1 MIADIP
7 PRPSSIVVFTPVGC
21 TVLTRMFR
29 SASSLASDL
38 ATPTT
43 PVFAATYGAKNGRPL
58 RPAVELVIVI
68 DPPRPPR
75 VPHAG
80 EVDVDGLLPDFR
92 SHLVPLLERAD
103 ACVGRHD
110 VQATQLRDPRR
121 HDMLEVVV
129 VPDVG
134 FLLEVRPVM

>member
-43 PVFAATYGAKNGRPL
+43 QVFAATYGAKNGRPF
-58 RPAVELVIVI
+58 RPAVELVMMI
-68 DPPRPPR
+68 DPPPA
-75 VPHAG
+75 AG
-80 EVDVDGLLPDFR
+80 GGGNAATHVFLTPVRLISMVSCQISGVTSCHSWSVQMPAL
-92 SHLVPLLERAD
+92 AD
-103 ACVGRHD
+103 
-110 VQATQLRDPRR
+110 T
-121 HDMLEVVV
+121 MS
-129 VPDVG
+129 
-134 FLLEVRPVM
+134 